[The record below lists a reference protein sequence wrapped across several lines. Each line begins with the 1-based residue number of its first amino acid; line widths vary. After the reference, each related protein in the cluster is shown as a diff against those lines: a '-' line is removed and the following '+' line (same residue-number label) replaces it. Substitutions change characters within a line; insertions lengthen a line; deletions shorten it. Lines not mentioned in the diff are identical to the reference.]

1 MDNVVIRDAR
11 QDDADT
17 IVQMIRRMVTDM
29 ASHGGHVPTTD
40 EAAWE
45 KMIAAIADQLAGSGA
60 RYVIAQSA
68 DGSPVGAA
76 GAEPVTIGSAF
87 APSRTWHISVVY
99 VLPQF
104 RRGGIGSRLIARML
118 DCGRAAGIAQCDL
131 NVLSENPAKSLY
143 EKHGFSVAEV
153 KMVRSL

>member
-1 MDNVVIRDAR
+1 MNNVVIRDAR
-11 QDDADT
+11 QDDAGT

-29 ASHGGHVPTTD
+29 ASHGGHATATD
-40 EAAWE
+40 DAAWE
-45 KMIAAIADQLAGSGA
+45 KMTVAIAEQLEGSA

-68 DGSPVGAA
+68 DGGPVGVA
-76 GAEPVTIGSAF
+76 GAEPVTIGGAF
-87 APSRTWHISVVY
+87 AASRTWHISVVY

-118 DCGRAAGIAQCDL
+118 DCGRAAGIEQCDL
-131 NVLSENPAKSLY
+131 NVLSQNPAKSLY

>member
-29 ASHGGHVPTTD
+29 ASHGGHAPATD
-40 EAAWE
+40 DAAWE
-45 KMIAAIADQLAGSGA
+45 KMAVTIADQLHGSGA
-60 RYVIAQSA
+60 RYAIAESR
-68 DGSPVGAA
+68 DGIPVGAA
-76 GAEPVTIGSAF
+76 GAESVTIGGAL
-87 APSRTWHISVVY
+87 ASRTWHISVIY

-131 NVLSENPAKSLY
+131 NVLSQNPAKSLY